1 MSMLCVHWKCLRRA
15 CGDAVQNSGTPATFL
30 HDIEGPPRQI
40 RWSIMSVRSPMPDL
54 EGSGFQD
61 MRITFLMMRLSNT
74 WRLVLDRA
82 IRPEGMSMA
91 MMRPLAYLMMM
102 PDGVSQRDLAQAMNT
117 DSSALV
123 RVLDLLEKEGLVE
136 RRPDPV
142 DRRVKSLFL
151 TPGGKHRCARLHE
164 ICAELEGR
172 LLCDIPTD
180 MMGQTVHA
188 LSRILRYAEMLSQEE
203 NEPTSCTSLPRGKP
217 SERGG

>member
-1 MSMLCVHWKCLRRA
+1 MSAR
-15 CGDAVQNSGTPATFL
+15 P
-30 HDIEGPPRQI
+30 
-40 RWSIMSVRSPMPDL
+40 PMPDI

-61 MRITFLMMRLSNT
+61 MRMTFLTMRLSNT

-123 RVLDLLEKEGLVE
+123 RVLDLLEREGLVE

-151 TPGGKHRCARLHE
+151 TVGGRRRCARLHE
-164 ICAELEGR
+164 ICAEVEGR
-172 LLCDIPTD
+172 LLRDVPAE
-180 MMGQTVHA
+180 MMGQTVQA
-188 LSRILRYAEMLSQEE
+188 LSRILRQAEALAQEE
-203 NEPTSCTSLPRGKP
+203 EDARPGGAVSRGVP
-217 SERGG
+217 SGGAE